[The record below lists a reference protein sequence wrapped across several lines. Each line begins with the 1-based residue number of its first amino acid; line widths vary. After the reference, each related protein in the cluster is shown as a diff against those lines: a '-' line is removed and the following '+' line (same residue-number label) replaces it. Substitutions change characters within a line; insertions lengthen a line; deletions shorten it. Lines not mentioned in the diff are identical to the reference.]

1 MNLMQENN
9 IVKAKYVAAGVG
21 AFVLLAAFAAGALA
35 QPSYPARPIRILVG
49 FAPGGAADITARVI
63 GEKFTQSMG
72 ANVVVDNRTGAT
84 GIIATDIVAKSAP
97 DGYTLGIFALSFAIN
112 PSIRKLPYD
121 TERDFTPITITA
133 TVPLV
138 LVVTNSLPAKNVKE
152 LIELA
157 KAKPNGLSVASS
169 GTGSSPHLTAELFQ
183 HMTGVRMQH
192 IAYKG
197 STAAHPELIAGQV
210 QVMFDTLV
218 ATTSLIKG
226 GRLRAL
232 GVTSKNRSP
241 EFPDV
246 PAIGES
252 VPGYESTSWGVMVAP
267 AKTPPAIIDKLNKRN
282 CACAATAGRQR
293 THGASGRR
301 SRRQSPAE
309 ARKFLHEEVQKW
321 AKTVKAAGITP
332 EK

>member
-1 MNLMQENN
+1 MVRTM
-9 IVKAKYVAAGVG
+9 IA
-21 AFVLLAAFAAGALA
+21 LAALAGATAGALA
-35 QPSYPARPIRILVG
+35 QDNYPVRPIRILVG
-49 FAPGGAADITARVI
+49 FAPGGAADITARVL

-97 DGYTLGIFALSFAIN
+97 DGYTLGVFALSFAIN

-121 TERDFTPITITA
+121 TERDFIPITITA

-138 LVVTNSLPAKNVKE
+138 LVVTNNLPAKSVKE
-152 LIELA
+152 LIDLA
-157 KAKPNGLSVASS
+157 KTKPGGLTVASS
-169 GTGSSPHLTAELFQ
+169 GVGSSPHLTAELFQ
-183 HMTGVRMQH
+183 LMTGTRMQH
-192 IAYKG
+192 VAYKG

-232 GVTSKNRSP
+232 GVTSKNRST

-246 PAIGES
+246 PAIGEI
-252 VPGYESTSWGVMVAP
+252 VTGYESTSWGVMVAP
-267 AKTPPAIIDKLNKRN
+267 AKTPAAIIDKLNRETVRALQLPDVKERM
-282 CACAATAGRQR
+282 ARL
-293 THGASGRR
+293 GAEVVGN
-301 SRRQSPAE
+301 SPAE
-309 ARKFLHEEVQKW
+309 ARRFLHDEVQKW

-332 EK
+332 EQ

>member
-1 MNLMQENN
+1 MNFL
-9 IVKAKYVAAGVG
+9 V
-21 AFVLLAAFAAGALA
+21 AGALA
-35 QPSYPARPIRILVG
+35 LLTSTASGALAQSTYPSRPIRILVG

-63 GEKFTQSMG
+63 GEKFTASMG

-97 DGYTLGIFALSFAIN
+97 DGHTLGVFALSFAIN
-112 PSIRKLPYD
+112 PGIRKLPYD
-121 TERDFTPITITA
+121 TERDFTPVTITA

-138 LVVTNSLPAKNVKE
+138 VVVTNSLPAKSVKE
-152 LIELA
+152 LIDLA

-183 HMTGVRMQH
+183 LMTGIRMQH

-218 ATTSLIKG
+218 ATTSLIKA

-232 GVTSKNRSP
+232 GVTSKNRSA
-241 EFPDV
+241 EFPDL
-246 PAIGES
+246 PAIGET

-267 AKTPPAIIDKLNKRN
+267 AKTSNAIIDKLNKETVR
-282 CACAATAGRQR
+282 ALQLPDVKERMARL
-293 THGASGRR
+293 GAEVVGNT
-301 SRRQSPAE
+301 PAE

-332 EK
+332 EQ

>member
-1 MNLMQENN
+1 MNFL
-9 IVKAKYVAAGVG
+9 V
-21 AFVLLAAFAAGALA
+21 AGALA
-35 QPSYPARPIRILVG
+35 LLTSTASGALAQSTYPSRPIRILVG

-63 GEKFTQSMG
+63 GEKFTASMG

-97 DGYTLGIFALSFAIN
+97 DGHTLGVFALSFAIN

-138 LVVTNSLPAKNVKE
+138 LVVTNSLPARSVKE
-152 LIELA
+152 LIDLA

-183 HMTGVRMQH
+183 LMTGIRMQH

-218 ATTSLIKG
+218 ATTSLIKA

-232 GVTSKNRSP
+232 GVTSKNRSA

-246 PAIGES
+246 PAIGET

-267 AKTPPAIIDKLNKRN
+267 AKTSNAIIDKLNKETVR
-282 CACAATAGRQR
+282 ALQLPDVKERMARL
-293 THGASGRR
+293 GAEVVGNT
-301 SRRQSPAE
+301 PAE

-332 EK
+332 EQ

>member
-1 MNLMQENN
+1 MRRVS
-9 IVKAKYVAAGVG
+9 IACAGVLIS
-21 AFVLLAAFAAGALA
+21 AVAGAA
-35 QPSYPARPIRILVG
+35 EPPYPSRPLRILVG
-49 FAPGGAADITARVI
+49 FAPGGAADITARLL
-63 GEKFTQSMG
+63 GEKFTASMG

-97 DGYTLGIFALSFAIN
+97 DGHTLGAFALSFAIN

-138 LVVTNSLPAKNVKE
+138 LVVTNGLPAKSVRE

-169 GTGSSPHLTAELFQ
+169 GIGSSPHLTAELFQ
-183 HMTGVRMQH
+183 LMTGVRMQH

-210 QVMFDTLV
+210 QVMFDTII
-218 ATTSLIKG
+218 ATTQLIRS

-232 GVTSKNRSP
+232 GVTSQRRSP

-246 PAIGES
+246 PAIAES
-252 VPGYESTSWGVMVAP
+252 VPGYESTSWGVLIAP
-267 AKTPPAIIDKLNKRN
+267 AKTPAAIIDKLNREAMRALQMPDAKERL
-282 CACAATAGRQR
+282 ARL
-293 THGASGRR
+293 GAEVVGTTST
-301 SRRQSPAE
+301 E

-321 AKTVKAAGITP
+321 AQTVKAAGITP
-332 EK
+332 EQ

>member
-1 MNLMQENN
+1 M
-9 IVKAKYVAAGVG
+9 KR
-21 AFVLLAAFAAGALA
+21 FATAGALA
-35 QPSYPARPIRILVG
+35 LIAAGAPAQSGAQPYPSRPIRILVG
-49 FAPGGAADITARVI
+49 FAPGGAADVTARVI

-97 DGYTLGIFALSFAIN
+97 DGYTLGVFALSFAIN
-112 PSIRKLPYD
+112 PSIRRLPYD
-121 TERDFTPITITA
+121 TERDFTPVTITA

-138 LVVTNSLPAKNVKE
+138 LVVTNNLPARNVKE
-152 LIELA
+152 LIDLA

-183 HMTGVRMQH
+183 LMTGTRMQH

-218 ATTSLIKG
+218 ATTSLIKA

-232 GVTSKNRSP
+232 GVTSKARAA

-246 PAIGES
+246 PAIGET

-267 AKTPPAIIDKLNKRN
+267 AKTPPAIIDKLNRETVRALQLPDVKERM
-282 CACAATAGRQR
+282 ARL
-293 THGASGRR
+293 GAEVVGNT
-301 SRRQSPAE
+301 PAE
-309 ARKFLHEEVQKW
+309 ARKFLHEEVLKW
-321 AKTVKAAGITP
+321 AKTVKAAGIAP
-332 EK
+332 EQ

>member
-1 MNLMQENN
+1 MKMLS
-9 IVKAKYVAAGVG
+9 AGV
-21 AFVLLAAFAAGALA
+21 LAALTIAAANALA
-35 QPSYPARPIRILVG
+35 QPYPSRPIRILVG

-84 GIIATDIVAKSAP
+84 GIIATDIVAKSAA

-121 TERDFTPITITA
+121 TERDFTPVTITA

-138 LVVTNSLPAKNVKE
+138 LVVTNSLPAKNIKE
-152 LIELA
+152 LIDLA

-169 GTGSSPHLTAELFQ
+169 GSGSSPHLTAELFQ
-183 HMTGVRMQH
+183 LMTGIRMQH

-232 GVTSKNRSP
+232 GVTSKNRSA

-246 PAIGES
+246 PAIGEI

-267 AKTPPAIIDKLNKRN
+267 AKTPAAIIDKLNKETVR
-282 CACAATAGRQR
+282 ALQLPDVKERMARL
-293 THGASGRR
+293 GAEVVAN
-301 SRRQSPAE
+301 SPAE
-309 ARKFLHEEVQKW
+309 ARKFLHDEVQKW

-332 EK
+332 DQQ

>member
-1 MNLMQENN
+1 MNF
-9 IVKAKYVAAGVG
+9 ATAG
-21 AFVLLAAFAAGALA
+21 LLALLATLATGALA
-35 QPSYPARPIRILVG
+35 QSYPSRPLRILVG
-49 FAPGGAADITARVI
+49 FAPGGAADITARLL
-63 GEKFTQSMG
+63 GEKFTASMG

-97 DGYTLGIFALSFAIN
+97 DGHTLGVFALSFAIN

-138 LVVTNSLPAKNVKE
+138 LVVTGSLPVRTVKE
-152 LIELA
+152 LIDMA
-157 KAKPNGLSVASS
+157 KARPNALSVASS
-169 GTGSSPHLTAELFQ
+169 GAGSSPHLTAELFQ
-183 HMTGVRMQH
+183 LMTGVRMQH

-218 ATTSLIKG
+218 ATTQLIKA

-232 GVTSKNRSP
+232 GVTSKNRAV

-246 PAIGES
+246 PAIAES
-252 VPGYESTSWGVMVAP
+252 VPGYESTSWGVLIAP
-267 AKTPPAIIDKLNKRN
+267 AKVPPAIIDKLNKETVR
-282 CACAATAGRQR
+282 ALHLPDVKERMARL
-293 THGASGRR
+293 GAEVVGNT
-301 SRRQSPAE
+301 PAE
-309 ARKFLHEEVQKW
+309 ARAFLRAEVEKW
-321 AKTVKAAGITP
+321 ARTVKAAGITP
-332 EK
+332 EQ